1 MTSIPSFNFIPMII
15 FGNPALAVLVS
26 DKQFEGLCLS
36 LIFNNYD
43 LSHSEQF
50 DLHIR
55 DGDREGKMTEKNAA
69 KLRRHRTKDR
79 IFRRIP
85 HFLRRAQ
92 KLE

>member
-50 DLHIR
+50 DTDLFSVLVSTSVTAT
-55 DGDREGKMTEKNAA
+55 GKA
-69 KLRRHRTKDR
+69 K
-79 IFRRIP
+79 
-85 HFLRRAQ
+85 
-92 KLE
+92 